1 MDTFNNNVGFA
12 LATDVA
18 KDKTGME
25 QLVMD
30 EYKGG
35 RLQTGLGQ

>member
-18 KDKTGME
+18 KGKTGME
-25 QLVMD
+25 QLIMF
-30 EYKGG
+30 
-35 RLQTGLGQ
+35 